1 MMLRVKRVSSMRRTS
16 SDDRAPVC
24 PRCGTVMQNVV
35 TVAPVGSQP
44 GMIAYECPACRVVT
58 SVPLPP
64 ETQQHS

>member
-1 MMLRVKRVSSMRRTS
+1 MSTVRRTT

-24 PRCGTVMQNVV
+24 PRCGTMMQDIV

-44 GMIAYECPACRVVT
+44 GMIAYECPTCRGVT

-64 ETQQHS
+64 DTQ